1 MNKILWALPST
12 ITSISIMSGFLS
24 ILSTAE
30 GNLKKAAWFIIL
42 SIFMDMLDGRVAR
55 LTKKVSEFGE
65 QYDSLA
71 DLISFGV
78 APAFLTYNILI
89 ESSLNPSISFITS
102 FLIILSGALRLARF
116 NINSKNEENFQGM
129 PIPAGAGIIS
139 SYTLFSLRYE
149 LTFSKSLL
157 VFLAISISMLMIS
170 NLPYPSGKKKKRGRA
185 TRKIIFMAFIAIAM
199 ITYPIEL
206 FSFVGL
212 FYLFY
217 GPLAFLFKFAAKTQ
231 KR

>member
-1 MNKILWALPST
+1 MNKLLWALPSI

-24 ILSTAE
+24 ILSTAD

-55 LTKKVSEFGE
+55 LTKKVSEFGQ

-71 DLISFGV
+71 DLIAFGV

-89 ESSLNPSISFITS
+89 ESSLKPGIAFITS
-102 FLIILSGALRLARF
+102 FLIILSGAFRLARF
-116 NINSKNEENFQGM
+116 NINSKQVENFQGM

-149 LTFSKSLL
+149 LAFSKSLL
-157 VFLAISISMLMIS
+157 VFLAIAISMLMIS

-185 TRKIIFMAFIAIAM
+185 TRKIIVMAIIAIAM
-199 ITYPIEL
+199 ITYPVEL
-206 FSFVGL
+206 FAFVGL

-217 GPLAFLFKFAAKTQ
+217 GPFSYLFGFLAKTTE
-231 KR
+231 